1 MLIETMLVDLKSVT
15 LLSET
20 ICSCSVLK
28 GKEKKAWPHFSVLFG
43 GGSGALGYWRITG
56 LPSRI
61 LKEINAELKETSGS
75 INI

>member
-1 MLIETMLVDLKSVT
+1 MLTETKLVDLKSVT

-28 GKEKKAWPHFSVLFG
+28 GKEKKPGHTSLCSLV

-61 LKEINAELKETSGS
+61 LKEISVELKETRGS